1 MSTQEQNAWMR
12 QVLNILIPSA
22 NPAPPSAPG
31 PASARAA
38 DGLPAD
44 LPAQNTTVDPSQP
57 AKDAP
62 KAALPDG
69 AQEVR
74 DMIDDL
80 EATMKQLLADGV
92 PAEMLDA
99 TKITKFRARYD
110 AAIKPAA
117 SANQVRAQTAALKQ
131 LKAAVATAAKD
142 LKADA
147 ERQTTAL
154 GSGAIAAIKDLRDA
168 AAKLID
174 AMVVKDAKDP
184 KDPKTVLAARLK
196 ALTDEIPDPAKIADR
211 ATLEAALKTADT
223 DAKALLKDAA
233 KAGGDNDPKVRQA
246 VQDAYQKA
254 IKEKYGISFGEGS
267 HPNLKLAVK
276 DTRLDEFYDVLEK
289 VPVGHVAQQSMK
301 DLSYVKGLDG
311 MGRFTSVGIEMG
323 TMSKDDDLRR
333 ETDPKDQKTT
343 QENKFSITVL
353 HELGHTVD
361 ARWDLMP
368 GIQGDAK
375 CGGWIQHDWNELAQ
389 HLIADFQN
397 SHAHTTLTEA
407 QLHAAAQAAL
417 IHGEA
422 APAPDGVS
430 PSVWAEVSNHFQPW
444 AAMHARDYP
453 WIGDPVSYSG
463 RSYVWGKWAPS
474 TPWFSYLPSAREK
487 MHITPYQWSAPREWF
502 AELYALCWHK
512 NEPAPSFVHEKV
524 QALMPGGAAAATPK
538 KS

>member
-22 NPAPPSAPG
+22 NPAPSSAPG

-62 KAALPDG
+62 KAALPEG

-99 TKITKFRARYD
+99 TKISKFRGRYD

-131 LKAAVATAAKD
+131 LKVAVATAAKD

-147 ERQTTAL
+147 DRQTTAL

-168 AAKLID
+168 ASKLID

-184 KDPKTVLAARLK
+184 KDPKTVLAARLR
-196 ALTDEIPDPAKIADR
+196 ALTDEIPDPAKIADK
-211 ATLEAALKTADT
+211 ATLEAALKKADS

-233 KAGGDNDPKVRQA
+233 KAGGDTDPKVRQA

-254 IKEKYGISFGEGS
+254 IKEKYGISFGEG
-267 HPNLKLAVK
+267 PDQKLAVK
-276 DTRLDEFYDVLEK
+276 DTRLDDFYEVLEK
-289 VPVGHVAQQSMK
+289 VPVGHVAHKNMR
-301 DLSYVKGLDG
+301 DLSYVRGLDG
-311 MGRFTSVGIEMG
+311 IGKYTGVGIEMG
-323 TMSKDDDLRR
+323 TMSRDDDRR
-333 ETDPKDQKTT
+333 AETDPKDQKTT
-343 QENKFSITVL
+343 QENKFAITVL
-353 HELGHTVD
+353 HELGHSVD

-368 GIQGDAK
+368 GIQHDAK
-375 CGGWIQHDWNELAQ
+375 CGGWIAHDWNDLAGR
-389 HLIADFQN
+389 LISDFQG
-397 SHAHTTLTEA
+397 SHARVRVTEE

-417 IHGEA
+417 IHGA
-422 APAPDGVS
+422 DAPAPDGVD
-430 PSVWAEVSNHFQPW
+430 PALWAEVAGHFHPW
-444 AAMHARDYP
+444 AEMHARSYP
-453 WIGDPVSYSG
+453 WVGDPVSYKD
-463 RSYVWGKWAPS
+463 RSYVFGKWAGAQ
-474 TPWFSYLPSAREK
+474 WFSYLPSARSQ
-487 MHITPYQWSAPREWF
+487 MHITNYQWSSPREWF

-524 QALMPGGAAAATPK
+524 QAFMPGGAAAAAAAPK